1 MDQQIL
7 QSKSALKNPFLYSG
21 LVLVIVAAYV
31 LFVLLSRYESNRAYE
46 RQNEKKAAEQQRES
60 DRNAVEQLGGSELAI
75 RAFYIAPAEI
85 RRGGTAQI
93 CYDVANAKTVTLDPP
108 AGEVWPS
115 HNRCLDVSPAKTT
128 SYTLTITD
136 ATGKDASQTVELQV
150 K

>member
-1 MDQQIL
+1 MDLPTPQTKPL
-7 QSKSALKNPFLYSG
+7 FKNPFIYSG

-31 LFVLLSRYESNRAYE
+31 LFVLFSRYESNRAYQ
-46 RQNEKKAAEQQRES
+46 RQNEKRAAEQQRES
-60 DRNAVEQLGGSELAI
+60 DRNAIEQLGGSDLAI

-128 SYTLTITD
+128 AYTLTIAD
-136 ATGKDASQTVELQV
+136 SAGKSASQTVELKVQ
-150 K
+150 